1 MLTTSL
7 WITLLGMG
15 IVFGTILVLWG
26 LMAALTALLTD
37 KPSASGSPQPALV
50 SIAPS
55 PDGSALTPFPSPDGR
70 TLTPFPSPDGRGV
83 RGEGDKARA
92 AAIAVAIAL
101 AEQSLSTAHPLTMP
115 PTALVSAWQL
125 GMRTRQMYQKGERI
139 KGRPQEPPRQ
149 GKD

>member
-26 LMAALTALLTD
+26 LMAALTRSLAD
-37 KPSASGSPQPALV
+37 RDAAADSPQAAPV
-50 SIAPS
+50 SLTPS
-55 PDGSALTPFPSPDGR
+55 PD
-70 TLTPFPSPDGRGV
+70 
-83 RGEGDKARA
+83 EDKARA

-101 AEQSLSTAHPLTMP
+101 AEQGLSTARPLAAP

-125 GMRTRQMYQKGERI
+125 GMRTRQMYQKGERV
-139 KGRPQEPPRQ
+139 KAERRELPGLMRGNR
-149 GKD
+149 K

>member
-1 MLTTSL
+1 MLITSL

-26 LMAALTALLTD
+26 LMAALTALLAD
-37 KPSASGSPQPALV
+37 KQPSASDSPQPAPV

-55 PDGSALTPFPSPDGR
+55 PTGDALAPHPSS
-70 TLTPFPSPDGRGV
+70 TGRGV

-92 AAIAVAIAL
+92 AAVAVAIAL
-101 AEQSLSTAHPLTMP
+101 AEQSLSTAHPLTVP

-125 GMRTRQMYQKGERI
+125 GMRTRQMYQKGERVR
-139 KGRPQEPPRQ
+139 GRL
-149 GKD
+149 